1 MIKINDKWGI
11 VIDDLS
17 YCPIRF
23 DKPVVS
29 KGKTYY
35 SKLGYY
41 ETLQGAISK
50 VAEEMARD
58 ELKASDM
65 SLSEAVRVIRECNE
79 KIENLVQGEQC

>member
-1 MIKINDKWGI
+1 MIKVNDEWGI
-11 VIDDLS
+11 VIEDLS
-17 YCPIRF
+17 YCPIRL

-35 SKLGYY
+35 AKQGYY
-41 ETLQGAISK
+41 KTLQGALER
-50 VAEEMARD
+50 VAEEMSRD
-58 ELKASDM
+58 ELKTADM